1 MELERLYLTKET
13 YGAHKGKISG
23 KITFQG
29 SAGEITLVLTH
40 ENAHEILRICA
51 DRLVEQS
58 KEIAMNMTAAII
70 ENAGSQLEDKSLG
83 LQ

>member
-1 MELERLYLTKET
+1 MELESLYLTKET
-13 YGAHKGKISG
+13 YGPNKGKISG

-29 SAGEITLVLTH
+29 NAGEISLVLTPA
-40 ENAHEILRICA
+40 NAQEILRICA

-58 KEIAMNMTAAII
+58 REAAMSMTAAII
-70 ENAGSQLEDKSLG
+70 ENAGAQIEDKSLG